1 ATFFGT
7 TTTPS
12 SSATTT
18 SPGSTLTPAQ
28 TTGTLTAPSVA
39 FTVPFAEMAFDQT
52 GKRISEI
59 GRTSRQPASR
69 TSPTTPRAR
78 SAVAS
83 NSPNIP
89 SELSAVQPTTRTS
102 PFWHCSTAT
111 WIIQLSPGC
120 ASTVTADPAICAPA
134 QTGRI

>member
-1 ATFFGT
+1 SFFGI

-18 SPGSTLTPAQ
+18 SPGSTFTPAQ
-28 TTGTLTAPSVA
+28 TTGTLTAPSVDL
-39 FTVPFAEMAFDQT
+39 TVPLAEIAFDHT
-52 GKRISEI
+52 GNLISEI
-59 GRTSRQPASR
+59 GRTSRQPASMTR
-69 TSPTTPRAR
+69 PITPRAR

-83 NSPNIP
+83 SSPNIP
-89 SELSAVQPTTRTS
+89 SVLSAVQPTTSTS

-120 ASTVTADPAICAPA
+120 ASTVTAGPP
-134 QTGRI
+134 